1 MITYLFDNN
10 LATDFDI
17 NLSNILVGP
26 TWLSITI
33 LPSDLKIKAAQG
45 LEKLKIDL
53 SRYTMYNE
61 RKQFLIDGIDSI
73 INYLYSRNDQNLIS
87 EFKEEMIKLDK
98 IRNENFIAVFPEL
111 AALYE

>member
-1 MITYLFDNN
+1 
-10 LATDFDI
+10 
-17 NLSNILVGP
+17 
-26 TWLSITI
+26 
-33 LPSDLKIKAAQG
+33 
-45 LEKLKIDL
+45 
-53 SRYTMYNE
+53 MYNE

-111 AALYE
+111 AVLYE